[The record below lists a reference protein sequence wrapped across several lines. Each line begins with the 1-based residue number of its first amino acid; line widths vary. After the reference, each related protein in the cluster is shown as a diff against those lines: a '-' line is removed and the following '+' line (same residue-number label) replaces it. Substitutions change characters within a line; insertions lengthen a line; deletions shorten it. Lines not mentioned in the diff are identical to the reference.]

1 MEKIEDYLLKL
12 YNPKNNKR
20 LYHKIYYEKN
30 KKKIINNNLNRYY
43 NNFLCKDFKLKKG
56 EYTIKFS

>member
-12 YNPKNNKR
+12 YNPTNHKK
-20 LYHKIYYEKN
+20 LYYKIYYEKN
-30 KKKIINNNLNRYY
+30 KKKLINYNLNRYY
-43 NNFLCKDFKLKKG
+43 NNFLCKDFKCKKG